1 MNLEEKDLFNLLK
14 QAIEATFLE
23 NNKTSTSIEDW
34 KGEEI
39 VAFQE
44 DLFNKVKGKVSEKW
58 FYTYVKNS
66 PGKLPRIDVLNLLS
80 NYAGQTNW
88 NTFKANNGITI
99 ESIKKKKRF
108 SKFWLLA
115 LLPLSLIIYNFAA
128 KNTFEFCFIDAIR
141 NESITSIPLDI
152 MILHDNESPIHYK
165 TDSLGCFS
173 FKTKSNTI
181 KFVVQS
187 PYHKTDTIVR
197 NIDSNNNQV
206 VEVKPDDY
214 ALMLHYYAN
223 NNVKDWKKHLYKL
236 NSLIDNDAIIY
247 RLFKNDTDIE
257 LYSKDEF
264 IRLITIPTKSLKRT
278 EILDKTIENGKIITL
293 KFIVR

>member
-1 MNLEEKDLFNLLK
+1 MNLEEKHLFNLLK
-14 QAIEATFLE
+14 QAIEAAFLE
-23 NNKTSTSIEDW
+23 NNKTTTSIEDW
-34 KGEEI
+34 KGEDI
-39 VAFQE
+39 VTFQE

-58 FYTYVKNS
+58 FYTYMKNS
-66 PGKLPRIDVLNLLS
+66 PEKLPRIDVLNLLS
-80 NYAGQTNW
+80 NYVGQTNW
-88 NTFKANNGITI
+88 NTFKANNGATK
-99 ESIKKKKRF
+99 ERVEKKKRF
-108 SKFWLLA
+108 SKFWFIA
-115 LLPLSLIIYNFAA
+115 LLPLFVIIYNFTA
-128 KNTFEFCFIDAIR
+128 KNTFEFCFIDTIR
-141 NESITSIPLDI
+141 NENITSIPLDI
-152 MILHDNESPIHYK
+152 KILRDNESPIHYK

-197 NIDSNNNQV
+197 NIDSNNNQIIK
-206 VEVKPDDY
+206 VKPDDY

-223 NNVKDWKKHLYKL
+223 NNVKDWEKHIHKL
-236 NSLIDNDAIIY
+236 NSLIDNDAKIY
-247 RLFKNDTDIE
+247 RLFKSNIDIE
-257 LYSKDEF
+257 LYTKDEF